1 LLIRHAALHLLSR
14 VALDGTPPRGKE
26 LAYMDASS
34 SLVLTLPNERATGAP
49 SPNHGYRIGQLV
61 AGRYRLSQT
70 LSEGSMGAVWLAKD
84 LVLDLPVAVK
94 LVHRDASLSS
104 ADRSYLSDRLM
115 REARATTAV
124 RHPAIVRVLDYGV
137 TLSAGAYLVM
147 DQLEGQS
154 LGRRLRRRGRVVSER
169 AVQVLL
175 PIADALAAVHARG
188 IVHRDLKPD
197 NVFLSRDNHGRIQPK
212 VIDFGLAKLAQTP
225 SVMLTGSGVLGTPE
239 YMPPEQV
246 IESSTV
252 DHRAD
257 IWGFAV
263 VLYEMLSG
271 AIPFPGRSCP
281 EILRAILDRDVPP
294 LTTMGIDSALWDIVA
309 LGLRKDPAERPASI
323 SELGQRLA
331 DWLTARGVGEDITG
345 ASLRTQWPLS
355 DQPEAPSR

>member
-1 LLIRHAALHLLSR
+1 MNA
-14 VALDGTPPRGKE
+14 
-26 LAYMDASS
+26 S
-34 SLVLTLPNERATGAP
+34 SLVSTLPNERPNGAP
-49 SPNHGYRIGQLV
+49 SAGHGYRIGQLV

-94 LVHRDASLSS
+94 LLHRDANLTSS
-104 ADRSYLSDRLM
+104 DRSYLTDRLM
-115 REARATTAV
+115 REARATAAV

-154 LGRRLRRRGRVVSER
+154 LGRRLRRRGRVVPER

-188 IVHRDLKPD
+188 IVHRDIKPD

-212 VIDFGLAKLAQTP
+212 VIDFGLAKLSQGPAT
-225 SVMLTGSGVLGTPE
+225 MLTGSGVLGTPE

-246 IESSTV
+246 IDSSTV
-252 DHRAD
+252 DQRAD
-257 IWGFAV
+257 IWGFSV

-294 LTTMGIDSALWDIVA
+294 LTAIGIDAALWSILA
-309 LGLRKDPAERPASI
+309 RGLRKDPAERVASM
-323 SELGQRLA
+323 SELGHDLA
-331 DWLTARGVGEDITG
+331 AWLASRGVTEDITG
-345 ASLRTQWPLS
+345 SSLRAQWPTVAL
-355 DQPEAPSR
+355 DQPEPPSS